1 MSLASLVTERQL
13 RISLLVS
20 SGSTKNQ
27 TSFSKPQWND
37 GSYHGKGISRGG
49 RIMAKCSV
57 TGRVKSSPTDSQ
69 EGSNSRWL
77 SRQFHQTVEGH
88 AKLYKSV

>member
-1 MSLASLVTERQL
+1 MSLASRVAERQL
-13 RISLLVS
+13 RILLLVS

-27 TSFSKPQWND
+27 VSFSKPQWND
-37 GSYHGKGISRGG
+37 GSYHGRRISRGR
-49 RIMAKCSV
+49 RIMAKFSV
-57 TGRVKSSPTDSQ
+57 TGRVKSSLTDSQ
-69 EGSNSRWL
+69 EGSNCRWL